1 MIIYY
6 IEILILS
13 LVQGFFEFIPVSSSA
28 HLILISKISE
38 FNFRSLEVDISLH
51 LGSLLAILF
60 YFRKDFANILDNKNL
75 LSLIFFGSI
84 PLVLAGYF
92 LYTTNLIEHLREIKI
107 IAWTTLIF
115 GILLYISDRFKVENS
130 IEKNL
135 TLKNILLIGFLQ
147 ILSLIPGVSRSGIII
162 TAGRFLN
169 FNRIDSAKISF
180 YLSIPAL
187 VGASILGL
195 NDIFEKGFEFTYSI
209 LLSIFLSFA
218 FSYLTIKYFLI
229 YIKNFSLNIFVYY
242 RIFLALVLLTI
253 IYN

>member
-38 FNFRSLEVDISLH
+38 INLRSLEIDISLH

-60 YFRKDFANILDNKNL
+60 YFRKDFANILNNKNL
-75 LSLIFFGSI
+75 LSLILFGSI
-84 PLVLAGYF
+84 PLVFTGYF
-92 LYTTNLIEHLREIKI
+92 LYTTNLIDHLREIKI

-115 GILLYISDRFKVENS
+115 GILLYISDRFKVENY

-147 ILSLIPGVSRSGIII
+147 VLSLIPGVSRSGIII

-169 FNRIDSAKISF
+169 FSRVDSAKISF

-187 VGASILGL
+187 IGASVLGL
-195 NDIFEKGFEFTYSI
+195 NDIFEKGFEFTYTI
-209 LLSIFLSFA
+209 LLSVFLSFV

>member
-1 MIIYY
+1 MITYY
-6 IEILILS
+6 LEILVLS

-28 HLILISKISE
+28 HLIVISKIIE
-38 FNFRSLEVDISLH
+38 FDIRSIEIDISLH
-51 LGSLLAILF
+51 LGSLIAILF
-60 YFRKDFANILDNKNL
+60 YFRKDFVNILNNKNL
-75 LSLIFFGSI
+75 LSLIIFGSI
-84 PLVLAGYF
+84 PLVLVGYF
-92 LYTTNLIEHLREIKI
+92 LYTTNLIEYLREIKI

-115 GILLYISDRFKVENS
+115 GILLYISDRFKVEKN
-130 IEKNL
+130 IDKNL
-135 TLKNILLIGFLQ
+135 TIKNILLIGFLQ
-147 ILSLIPGVSRSGIII
+147 IFSLIPGVSRSGIVI

-169 FNRIDSAKISF
+169 FNRVDSAKISF

-187 VGASILGL
+187 LGASILSL

>member
-38 FNFRSLEVDISLH
+38 FHFRSIEVDISLH

-60 YFRKDFANILDNKNL
+60 YFRKDFANILNNKNL
-75 LSLIFFGSI
+75 LSLILFGSI
-84 PLVLAGYF
+84 PLVFTGYF
-92 LYTTNLIEHLREIKI
+92 LYTTNLIDHLREIKI

-115 GILLYISDRFKVENS
+115 GILLYISDRFKVENY

-147 ILSLIPGVSRSGIII
+147 VLSLIPGVSRSGIII

-169 FNRIDSAKISF
+169 FSRVDSAKISF

-187 VGASILGL
+187 IGASVLGL
-195 NDIFEKGFEFTYSI
+195 NDIFEKGFEFTYTI
-209 LLSIFLSFA
+209 LLSVFLSFV

>member
-115 GILLYISDRFKVENS
+115 GILLYISDRFKLENS

>member
-84 PLVLAGYF
+84 QLVLDG
-92 LYTTNLIEHLREIKI
+92 
-107 IAWTTLIF
+107 
-115 GILLYISDRFKVENS
+115 
-130 IEKNL
+130 
-135 TLKNILLIGFLQ
+135 
-147 ILSLIPGVSRSGIII
+147 
-162 TAGRFLN
+162 
-169 FNRIDSAKISF
+169 
-180 YLSIPAL
+180 
-187 VGASILGL
+187 
-195 NDIFEKGFEFTYSI
+195 
-209 LLSIFLSFA
+209 
-218 FSYLTIKYFLI
+218 
-229 YIKNFSLNIFVYY
+229 
-242 RIFLALVLLTI
+242 
-253 IYN
+253 